1 MSIFGNSDRF
11 VPDAARSPG
20 PVYHSTVESLQHSPK
35 KGAIALKRDYA
46 QPKAEVVVRHGHR
59 DSWIKGQFSPSISV
73 NEPGTRTKTNPLL
86 TFNNIG
92 VNLSPTHYDAD
103 VSLVKARYPSLSF
116 PKSER
121 FLSQKVCMTDKHH
134 QRELIATDSPGPKY
148 NVEAKQYK
156 ANAPKYTFHKNQV
169 QCVKVG
175 SPVKSHRES
184 WLSVINRKGVLLSPP
199 AHKSPPDV
207 SLIQSSFMSQ
217 NQYSEFGSRP
227 TSTSKFGTAPRF
239 GLRETPRRD
248 QSTVGMQRV
257 QYISARHARENM
269 GEFSPGPIYTP
280 FKPPKPGGRLAPA
293 PKLSSPCKNEEIRA
307 PDTNLSS
314 RSCWLSGNI
323 RKNSGREIM
332 LMKTG
337 DIAPGP
343 GAYSHSS
350 SAFASANFS
359 HNAKV
364 KRKELQAQA
373 PPRGSGGQNGR
384 TPRVRAVP
392 KEPLVQA
399 PSSPPPPMSPHV
411 DELPAPAT

>member
-11 VPDAARSPG
+11 VADAARSPG
-20 PVYHSTVESLQHSPK
+20 PIYHSHVESLEHSPK
-35 KGAIALKRDYA
+35 KGAIALRRDHA
-46 QPKAEVVVRHGHR
+46 QPQPDATGGHGHR
-59 DSWIKGQFSPSISV
+59 DSWIKGQFSPSISIHDS
-73 NEPGTRTKTNPLL
+73 G
-86 TFNNIG
+86 IH
-92 VNLSPTHYDAD
+92 LSPSHYDAD
-103 VSLVKARYPSLSF
+103 VSIIKSRFPSLSF

-121 FLSQKVCMTDKHH
+121 FLSQKVCMTDKRH

-148 NVEAKQYK
+148 NVEVRQYK
-156 ANAPKYTFHKNQV
+156 TQAPKYTFQKGQV
-169 QCVKVG
+169 QCVKAG

-199 AHKSPPDV
+199 AH
-207 SLIQSSFMSQ
+207 QSRTDDMSNVAPSMLASE
-217 NQYSEFGSRP
+217 NQTSEYGMRP

-239 GLRETPRRD
+239 GLRETRRKD

-280 FKPPKPGGRLAPA
+280 YKPPRPGGRLAPA
-293 PKLSSPCKNEEIRA
+293 TKLSSPTKYDEIRA

-337 DIAPGP
+337 DMAPGP

-359 HNAKV
+359 HNVKV
-364 KRKELQAQA
+364 KRKDLQAHA
-373 PPRGSGGQNGR
+373 PPRGGGWNGR
-384 TPRVRAVP
+384 SPRGRPSP
-392 KEPLVQA
+392 KEPTIQDVPVE
-399 PSSPPPPMSPHV
+399 PSSSPHADEIPPPT
-411 DELPAPAT
+411 AT